1 MLVEMDSE
9 ELVAAARAV
18 QKRGFAPYS
27 RYLVGAAVRGRSGA
41 IYTGCNVEN
50 ASYGAT
56 ICAERAAICAMVAA
70 GETRFDEVVVYT
82 EAEPPATPCGICRQ
96 VLSEFAAPGA
106 KVLVASPQSLR
117 SFAFQQLLPEQFVL
131 ERGERR

>member
-1 MLVEMDSE
+1 MLSQMDSE

-18 QKRGFAPYS
+18 RDRAYAPYS

-41 IYTGCNVEN
+41 IYVGCNVEN
-50 ASYGAT
+50 ASYGGT

-70 GETRFDEVVVYT
+70 GETLFDAVAVYT

-96 VLSEFAAPGA
+96 VLSEFAAPEA
-106 KVLVASPQSLR
+106 RVWVASPRVLR
-117 SFAFQQLLPEQFVL
+117 SFAFQHLLPEQFVL
-131 ERGERR
+131 ERGEST